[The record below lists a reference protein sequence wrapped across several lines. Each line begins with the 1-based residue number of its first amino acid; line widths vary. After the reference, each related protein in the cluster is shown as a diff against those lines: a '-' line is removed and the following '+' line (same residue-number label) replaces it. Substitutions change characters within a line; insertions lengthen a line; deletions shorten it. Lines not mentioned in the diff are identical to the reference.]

1 YGKAGDLLETDDIG
15 SIAKLIF
22 AFDAVTEFSLVAI
35 SVYIVAR
42 LQTGL
47 KSKVI
52 VVLVFGLRIPIIAM
66 AAVRLHYLTSAL
78 YSNDPTLLGAFVAV
92 WTQIQLDYSIM
103 AGTLPCLGPFMAP
116 FSTSYHETRTPH
128 AFSERST
135 DSYKLHSINLTS
147 KHQPNDNPLGT
158 DVRTS
163 VREYPQLDER
173 ILRPDQFSHAA
184 TVSHG
189 RTPRN
194 GQQSVGSMDSQQ
206 MIIRK
211 DMEWSIARD

>member
-1 YGKAGDLLETDDIG
+1 
-15 SIAKLIF
+15 
-22 AFDAVTEFSLVAI
+22 
-35 SVYIVAR
+35 
-42 LQTGL
+42 
-47 KSKVI
+47 
-52 VVLVFGLRIPIIAM
+52 M

-116 FSTSYHETRTPH
+116 FTTSYQETRTPH
-128 AFSERST
+128 AFSEHSI
-135 DSYKLHSINLTS
+135 DSHKLHSISLASN
-147 KHQPNDNPLGT
+147 HQPNNKPLGIG
-158 DVRTS
+158 DRTS
-163 VREYPQLDER
+163 VREYIQLDER

-194 GQQSVGSMDSQQ
+194 DQQSVRSIDSQQ